1 MGLECKCFFFATI
14 KKHFAAVFLPEWWAV
29 DFLFDIHAL
38 IRACACEQTGC
49 CLFACKCNTLW
60 ACSCLRQVNMIK
72 HRSHICSK
80 TMIPTATLSQTAVWH
95 LYARPWPDGNLSLS
109 VLPCFPFSGHCIYG
123 SSKRTKALFCY
134 WSGSFWFG
142 LTARTI
148 IGTGGALQC
157 TFHTALAKS
166 CKRDWFRE
174 VWHQSWL
181 HDIKSY

>member
-1 MGLECKCFFFATI
+1 MSFCLFVWHLFCKERSP
-14 KKHFAAVFLPEWWAV
+14 V
-29 DFLFDIHAL
+29 
-38 IRACACEQTGC
+38 CACEDICTC
-49 CLFACKCNTLW
+49 MRTHSVCVCHMHTLW
-60 ACSCLRQVNMIK
+60 VYSCLLHVNMHVVK
-72 HRSHICSK
+72 NTVHLCSK
-80 TMIPTATLSQTAVWH
+80 TIISWECERIRCQPLTNSSVTSLCLSPAWRKPAS
-95 LYARPWPDGNLSLS
+95 LCPPSLS
-109 VLPCFPFSGHCIYG
+109 FSGHCIYDD
-123 SSKRTKALFCY
+123 SKRTKALFCY

-181 HDIKSY
+181 HDMKSY

>member
-1 MGLECKCFFFATI
+1 MLVLVLVFMFGICCVI
-14 KKHFAAVFLPEWWAV
+14 KGHKSLCVNICIITHSVLLSVPLIHCEFTRLFL
-29 DFLFDIHAL
+29 LS
-38 IRACACEQTGC
+38 G
-49 CLFACKCNTLW
+49 
-60 ACSCLRQVNMIK
+60 
-72 HRSHICSK
+72 SK
-80 TMIPTATLSQTAVWH
+80 QS
-95 LYARPWPDGNLSLS
+95 LSLLLIITS
-109 VLPCFPFSGHCIYG
+109 CQYDQIHCQHLAKSSLTSLCPSPVCSRPASLCPPLLFFSGHCIYDV
-123 SSKRTKALFCY
+123 SKRTKALFCY

-181 HDIKSY
+181 HDMKSY